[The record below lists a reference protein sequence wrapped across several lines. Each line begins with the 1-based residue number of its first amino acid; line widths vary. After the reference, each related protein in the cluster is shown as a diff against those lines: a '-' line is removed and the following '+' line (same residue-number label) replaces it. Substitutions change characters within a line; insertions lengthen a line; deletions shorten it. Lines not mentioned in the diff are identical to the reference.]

1 MTRERL
7 IAWGTNG
14 LIAGLAACI
23 PFGAAMAYYMDD
35 AKWLW
40 FCAPL
45 LIFLS

>member
-1 MTRERL
+1 MRELL
-7 IAWGTNG
+7 IKWSTNAFVVA
-14 LIAGLAACI
+14 LAGCI
-23 PFGAAMAYYMDD
+23 PFGLVMAFYMDD